1 MLSKTFTRILLLRNK
16 TRLNVVKNMCSGS
29 SFQMTNNK
37 PDKQKSEINSSI
49 EDKSFDLD
57 GPLFGK
63 DIDLKIEENV
73 RWKEVHYNAPEL
85 SKFKE
90 LLTRDPGNLNR
101 WVKVS

>member
-1 MLSKTFTRILLLRNK
+1 MY
-16 TRLNVVKNMCSGS
+16 SGS
-29 SFQMTNNK
+29 SFQTTNNN
-37 PDKQKSEINSSI
+37 PDKHKTENNSSI
-49 EDKSFDLD
+49 EEKSFDLD

-73 RWKEVHYNAPEL
+73 RWKEIHYNAPEL

-90 LLTRDPGNLNR
+90 LLTRDSGNLNR

>member
-1 MLSKTFTRILLLRNK
+1 
-16 TRLNVVKNMCSGS
+16 MCSGS
-29 SFQMTNNK
+29 SCQITNNK
-37 PDKQKSEINSSI
+37 LDKQKTEIISSTD
-49 EDKSFDLD
+49 EKSFDLD

-73 RWKEVHYNAPEL
+73 RWKEIHYNAPEL

-90 LLTRDPGNLNR
+90 LLTRDPNNLNR

>member
-1 MLSKTFTRILLLRNK
+1 
-16 TRLNVVKNMCSGS
+16 MCSGS
-29 SFQMTNNK
+29 SCQTTNNK
-37 PDKQKSEINSSI
+37 PDKQKTEINSSI
-49 EDKSFDLD
+49 EQEKSSDLD

>member
-1 MLSKTFTRILLLRNK
+1 MLSKTFTRFVLLRNK
-16 TRLNVVKNMCSGS
+16 TRLNLVKNMCSGS
-29 SFQMTNNK
+29 SCQTTNNK
-37 PDKQKSEINSSI
+37 RDKQKTEINSSI
-49 EDKSFDLD
+49 EEKSFDLD

-73 RWKEVHYNAPEL
+73 RWKEIHYNAPEL

-90 LLTRDPGNLNR
+90 LLTRDSGNLNR